1 MGQGIG
7 KDVNRTGDLNMFLI
21 SSSVKPDQTTEK
33 DDVESE
39 FDRAVTRF
47 EFEAA
52 QLSRGFRSA
61 LFVQRFKARKNH

>member
-1 MGQGIG
+1 
-7 KDVNRTGDLNMFLI
+7 MFLI